1 MISQVWSRNTTLTWF
16 CHCYAPNAWTS
27 TFQLKC
33 FGEFFSIPAT
43 LFVIAELPGSSIA
56 RMLCCV
62 SSQDIKSSHDKT
74 DSSNG
79 DSMDGRR
86 TVALQSVYGADQLVE
101 CSRFSVYIGPNWY
114 LRRVCNFSSS
124 WHFTKFLDSSADFG
138 RSKKIRDIEITGN
151 KFLGWPAV
159 QTPAPKLLLYNSLSV
174 YNLLVDTTDLY
185 MNQPLVTIFK
195 KVITNFSG
203 LQSPKIEAC
212 ERFFFVNHKK
222 K

>member
-1 MISQVWSRNTTLTWF
+1 MILSLLCSKCLDFNLPTEMFWRVFQYTSNTFRHRGVTRIINRTHVVLCFLARYKVKSR
-16 CHCYAPNAWTS
+16 
-27 TFQLKC
+27 Q
-33 FGEFFSIPAT
+33 
-43 LFVIAELPGSSIA
+43 
-56 RMLCCV
+56 
-62 SSQDIKSSHDKT
+62 
-74 DSSNG
+74 NG
-79 DSMDGRR
+79 FKQRRFDGRTTHSST
-86 TVALQSVYGADQLVE
+86 TVSAWGRSTG
-101 CSRFSVYIGPNWY
+101 CSRFSVYVGPNWY

-138 RSKKIRDIEITGN
+138 RSKKIRDVEITGN

-212 ERFFFVNHKK
+212 ERFFLSTIKK
-222 K
+222 VWKSSDWRPPS